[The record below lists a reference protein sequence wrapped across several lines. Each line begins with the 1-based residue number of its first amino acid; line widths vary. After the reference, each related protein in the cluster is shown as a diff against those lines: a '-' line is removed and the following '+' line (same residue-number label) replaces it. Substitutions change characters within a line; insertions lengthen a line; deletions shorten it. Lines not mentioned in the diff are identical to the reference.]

1 MPVKDTSPLQHGESS
16 LLEQPA
22 AIRRPPPFVVPPFVV
37 VTGGPGAGKSTLVA
51 ALAAAGVATQAEAGR
66 AVIRAQSAAGGT
78 ALPWIDPAAFA
89 ARMLDHDRRSYRD
102 AWRRGVP
109 CVFDRGIPDSAGY
122 LDLVGLPVPA
132 VLARAARRLR
142 YAAILVAPHWPGIYH
157 NDAERRQTPEEAR
170 RTEERVCQAY
180 RACGYEPVPLPRAS
194 VAERVGFVLD
204 ILRRLG

>member
-1 MPVKDTSPLQHGESS
+1 M
-16 LLEQPA
+16 
-22 AIRRPPPFVVPPFVV
+22 PPFVV

-51 ALAAAGVATQAEAGR
+51 ALAAAGVATQPEAGR
-66 AVIRAQSAAGGT
+66 AVIRQQSAAGGT
-78 ALPWIDPAAFA
+78 ALPWLDPAAFA
-89 ARMLDHDRRSYRD
+89 ARMLDHDRRSYRE
-102 AWRRGVP
+102 AWRRGAP

-132 VLARAARRLR
+132 VL
-142 YAAILVAPHWPGIYH
+142 VAPHWPGIYRR
-157 NDAERRQTPEEAR
+157 DAERRQTPEEAR

-180 RACGYEPVPLPRAS
+180 RACGYEPVPLPRAT